1 MAWWRFRLHYRV
13 QLAFVL
19 SPLAFFNT
27 FVNMEMSQGTQGWT
41 SQTPAAAH
49 REGIA
54 GGFTALLAAPH
65 THPPKGRHF

>member
-27 FVNMEMSQGTQGWT
+27 SVNMETSRGTQGWA

-49 REGIA
+49 RESIA
-54 GGFTALLAAPH
+54 AGFTALLVAPH
-65 THPPKGRHF
+65 AHPPKGRPF